1 MGEEEASYKQATKA
15 VDDAMRWDLLGPKVV
30 EVLVNYAPA
39 KEHVEGVV
47 LKSLQK
53 DGDIKKEVN
62 TLIDDHAVNK
72 KGKGLN
78 QIQAIGLTALI
89 TVIITIGITLL
100 AVHFFGPAA
109 KGP

>member
-1 MGEEEASYKQATKA
+1 MVEEEASYKQATKA

-39 KEHVEGVV
+39 KEHIEGVV

-62 TLIDDHAVNK
+62 TLIDEHAVNK
-72 KGKGLN
+72 KGKSLS
-78 QIQAIGLTALI
+78 QFQAIALTGVITTLI
-89 TVIITIGITLL
+89 TVTITLI
-100 AVHFFGPAA
+100 AVYFFGPAA
-109 KGP
+109 AGP